1 MAALSKQ
8 DLGNSQDLVDI
19 KEIRDGVVIVKDGSF
34 RQVIMVG
41 GVNFSLKSDT
51 EQTLLMQGY
60 QNFLNGIDFSLQ
72 VLIHSRKVNIDAYVA
87 GLAARKEVEESPILK
102 NQIGEYIDFIN
113 GFVQKNAIMEKTFLV
128 VVPYYSATAGVP
140 GLQSASGLFSSFGKK
155 KPAPLAKGAVAQPT
169 EEEEKTF
176 REQLEQL
183 KQRTT
188 QVTNGLLGIG
198 LEATVLNNEQL
209 VELFYNFYNPEA
221 IERKDVNIPKEE

>member
-1 MAALSKQ
+1 MAPLPKQ

-41 GVNFSLKSDT
+41 GVNFSLKSET
-51 EQTLLMQGY
+51 EQTILMQGY

-87 GLAARKEVEESPILK
+87 NLAKREEVEESPILK
-102 NQIGEYIDFIN
+102 NQISEYMSFID
-113 GFVQKNAIMEKTFLV
+113 GFVKKNAIMEKVFLV
-128 VVPYYSATAGVP
+128 VVPYYSASAGVP
-140 GLQSASGLFSSFGKK
+140 GLKSASGLFSSFGKK
-155 KPAPLAKGAVAQPT
+155 KAAPAKGAEAKPN
-169 EEEEKTF
+169 EDDEKTF

-188 QVTNGLLGIG
+188 QVTNGLSGIG

-209 VELFYNFYNPEA
+209 IELFYNFYNPEA
-221 IERKDVNIPKEE
+221 VERKDVNIHEEE